1 MPLVQVLMGTD
12 SDGNALAVYTY
23 GNDLIAMDS
32 ADANSYYYH
41 YDGLGGARQ
50 LTDSAGDVIVSYTY
64 DGFGNL
70 IASSGTSDNPYGFT
84 GEQQFSE
91 ADDLVFLRASW

>member
-1 MPLVQVLMGTD
+1 METNDANTVQ
-12 SDGNALAVYTY
+12 AVYTY
-23 GNDLIAMDS
+23 GNDLISMDS

-41 YDGLGGARQ
+41 YDGLGSTRQ
-50 LTDSAGDVIVSYTY
+50 LTDSAGAVIVSYMY

-84 GEQQFSE
+84 GEQQFGE